1 MWPYPVGRLF
11 RNRKIRPSAAEKIR
25 DTEYFPLFLSFFL
38 FLFFLLLLRL
48 FLRLLLLFNVS
59 KWYFSLLFVSYLW
72 SFYWRATEVIIVA
85 GDIQQHPPES
95 KRSQC
100 NYHFIGFVCYCY
112 YYFIS
117 FFPPLH
123 VLILLLK
130 RWDWH
135 HSSSL
140 FFDQVRV
147 EGGGGL
153 EEEEEEEE
161 REAYCFSRWWGAGK
175 FNSNWSGRA
184 GASKSTRHNRISEL
198 CLCFLFLPLLFLF
211 EDLRRAEFDFF
222 VDVVNAIEVGEGGKG
237 REKVGVEEAVA
248 VGSIENIN
256 QLIQVLGLLR
266 SSRLKRS

>member
-1 MWPYPVGRLF
+1 VWPYPVGRLF

-147 EGGGGL
+147 EGGGGW
-153 EEEEEEEE
+153 
-161 REAYCFSRWWGAGK
+161 RKRRRRRRRKGK
-175 FNSNWSGRA
+175 RIAFQDDEVLANSIQIDPAVRA
-184 GASKSTRHNRISEL
+184 R
-198 CLCFLFLPLLFLF
+198 P
-211 EDLRRAEFDFF
+211 
-222 VDVVNAIEVGEGGKG
+222 
-237 REKVGVEEAVA
+237 
-248 VGSIENIN
+248 
-256 QLIQVLGLLR
+256 
-266 SSRLKRS
+266 SRLDTIE